1 MDAVPVVVVD
11 DELHKNDTMEYT
23 PSTNGGGGGGDVMEL
38 VKSTWDRCSLL
49 NGRSTTISN
58 GTNNISVLQ
67 VAWEMGRRGYKSFGQ
82 LGLPDGFSWD
92 SALLIKQTNG
102 ILVRII
108 PDEILLMIM
117 EYFNFNDL
125 LRLGMVCRRFNGLWK
140 DEFLHKNLCS
150 RLGIM
155 INIVHPSLP
164 LVCPDPWFECSI
176 RMAAWARA
184 ITIENTKIPYLGRPS
199 PMDRMMAKEIG
210 GLNPLGCFMGVKV
223 NDYEIMRTF
232 TKGEGIPVLA
242 WETAGTF
249 CVFCKKNFQTGAM
262 YYNLTEGKA
271 CFGCYNY
278 IHSNNDENK
287 PINITCFNERVPC
300 TYCRGWIKK
309 PEECLVKPYAVI
321 CYDCWS
327 AKGFHLR
334 VIMAQKLY
342 NLNRKDKK
350 VLWLGRTMLNPCE
363 HLYSEEEKKN
373 MSTSNSQYILG
384 EDARAQAVIIHG
396 SLRKAMQKAMGTLHR
411 RLQQRKKDIQVL
423 RMEIYKLLYL
433 DHKAVCN
440 ERIKKAEKE
449 TNTNKAKLV
458 AELLHGQMDLAV
470 LKKEVAGEES
480 GPSIH
485 TKLMRLIY
493 LHKLEQEDKAIED
506 IIQSP
511 WHHQRRPQSFTGGGN
526 NKTTMDQKRSREPPS
541 SSNPEKKEDQESSLL
556 LPVVLSPPPTKRQKK
571 QS

>member
-1 MDAVPVVVVD
+1 MDAVPVD
-11 DELHKNDTMEYT
+11 KELHKNDTMDYT
-23 PSTNGGGGGGDVMEL
+23 STNGGGDVMEL

-58 GTNNISVLQ
+58 GKNNISVLQ

-117 EYFNFNDL
+117 KYFNFSDL

-155 INIVHPSLP
+155 INIVHPSLL

-176 RMAAWARA
+176 RMAAWARVIA
-184 ITIENTKIPYLGRPS
+184 IDENKIPYLGRPS
-199 PMDRMMAKEIG
+199 PTDRMMAKEIG
-210 GLNPLGCFMGVKV
+210 GLNPLGCFMGIKV

-232 TKGEGIPVLA
+232 TKGEGVPAHA
-242 WETAGTF
+242 WETPGTF
-249 CVFCKKNFQTGAM
+249 CVFCKKNYQTGSM

-278 IHSNNDENK
+278 IHSKNEK
-287 PINITCFNERVPC
+287 TGIPINITGFDKRVPC
-300 TYCRGWIKK
+300 TYCRSWIKK
-309 PEECLVKPYAVI
+309 SEACLIKPYAVI
-321 CYDCWS
+321 CYYCWS

-396 SLRKAMQKAMGTLHR
+396 SLRKAMQKSMGTLHR

-433 DHKAVCN
+433 DPKAICN
-440 ERIKKAEKE
+440 EVIKKAEKE

-458 AELLHGQMDLAV
+458 AELLEGRVDLIA
-470 LKKEVAGEES
+470 LKKEVAGEQS
-480 GPSIH
+480 GPSVH
-485 TKLMRLIY
+485 TRLMRLIY
-493 LHKLEQEDKAIED
+493 LHKLEQEDKVIED
-506 IIQSP
+506 IIQSDGDH
-511 WHHQRRPQSFTGGGN
+511 HHQRRRQSFTGGN
-526 NKTTMDQKRSREPPS
+526 NTTTMDQKRSREPPS
-541 SSNPEKKEDQESSLL
+541 SSSSNPEKKKDQKNSSLL
-556 LPVVLSPPPTKRQKK
+556 PAVVLPSSPPTKRQKK